1 MTFRSATK
9 PPTGIFFNVTPFVDI
24 LLVLVIF
31 LLVSWAESRIES
43 DVGIELPKSSSAP
56 QQSSLKSPIMVN
68 IRPGGGVMVNQRTL
82 DDAGL
87 RDMLSNLVKLNSG
100 QSVVLRA
107 DKTVS
112 YERILQVLDLCNE
125 AGVTSLGF
133 GALPPGAKA
142 R

>member
-9 PPTGIFFNVTPFVDI
+9 PPQGIFFNITSLVDV

-31 LLVSWAESRIES
+31 LLVSWAETRIES
-43 DVGIELPKSSSAP
+43 EVGIELPKSSTAP
-56 QQSSLKSPIMVN
+56 QQSALKSPILVN
-68 IRPGGGVMVNQRTL
+68 IRNGGALMVNQRQL
-82 DDAGL
+82 QDDAL
-87 RDMLSNLVKLNSG
+87 RTMLKNLISIEAG

-107 DKTVS
+107 DKSVS

-133 GALPPGAKA
+133 GALPPGVQP